1 MKKKINEHKKSKNP
15 TNMKKTTNTNSKNN
29 NSCSETSK
37 NSTSENIQDLKKN
50 SYPSDILGL
59 FQRLGIE

>member
-1 MKKKINEHKKSKNP
+1 MKKN
-15 TNMKKTTNTNSKNN
+15 TNTNSKNSN
-29 NSCSETSK
+29 YCSENSK
-37 NSTSENIQDLKKN
+37 NSTSENNQDLKKN